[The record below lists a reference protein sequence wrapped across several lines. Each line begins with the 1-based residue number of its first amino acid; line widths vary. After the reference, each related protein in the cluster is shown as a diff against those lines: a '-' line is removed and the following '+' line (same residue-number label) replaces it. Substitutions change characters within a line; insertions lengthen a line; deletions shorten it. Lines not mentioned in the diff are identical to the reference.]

1 MTHST
6 AIPTMFRTFEQ
17 AKAMSFDTGL
27 SFVTVKSSA
36 LKQRVDLSLYVP
48 QQLASKGH
56 PADVPLVILLHGV
69 YGSHWAWAMK
79 GAAHLTAQRLIN
91 EGKIAPMVLAMPSDG
106 LWGDG
111 SGYVAHQEKNFE
123 QWIVDEVPAAA
134 RLACNA
140 LTALSPIFIAGLSM
154 GGWGALRLAGKY
166 PKHFAAASAHSAMT
180 DISQFDALVE
190 ESREAWST
198 HASDCGV
205 LHALQSAGADLPP
218 IRFDCGTEDFLLQ
231 ANRTLHQALNDANIP
246 HEYAE
251 FPGAHEWS
259 YWSQH
264 VEDSLLFFNR
274 ILNKKGLPV

>member
-1 MTHST
+1 MTNSAAT
-6 AIPTMFRTFEQ
+6 PTMFRTFEQ

-36 LKQRVDLSLYVP
+36 LKQRVDMSLYVP
-48 QQLASKGH
+48 QQLASMSH
-56 PADVPLVILLHGV
+56 PTNVPIVILLHGV

-79 GAAHLTAQRLIN
+79 GAAHLTAQRLIDQ
-91 EGKIAPMVLAMPSDG
+91 GKIAPMVLAMPSDG

-111 SGYVAHQEKNFE
+111 SGYVAHQDKNFE
-123 QWIVDEVPAAA
+123 QWIVDEVPAAVGQ
-134 RLACNA
+134 ACNA
-140 LTALSPIFIAGLSM
+140 LTAASPIFIAGLSM

-166 PKHFAAASAHSAMT
+166 PQRFTAAAAHSAMT
-180 DISQFDALVE
+180 EISQFDALVE

-198 HASDCGV
+198 HSSDCGV

-231 ANRTLHQALNDANIP
+231 ANRTLHQALNDANIA
-246 HEYAE
+246 HDYAE

-264 VEDSLLFFNR
+264 LEDSLLFFNR
-274 ILNKKGLPV
+274 VFKQEGQSV